1 MSEKGYSEPGSADFS
16 LRLNLIAKAKGIE
29 EAKSYFDI
37 IPKYSR
43 AAECYSSHLNCYAQ
57 VRDVDKA
64 EKIMLQMK
72 HLGFAR
78 STLARNT
85 LLNLYYQT
93 QNFDK
98 VEIFLLEMKEE
109 GIQFNRFTFVTLI
122 NTYAAKSDIEGIGK
136 LLAQLE
142 DNPSYSQHADW
153 WSVYSVVANCYGK
166 LGLRDK
172 AFNVLK
178 KSEERLS
185 STIWKEAFPYLVT
198 QYATIGKKEEVMRLW
213 NIYKMDGK
221 LLKRDYYSAVIS
233 SFLKLDDIELAKSI
247 FEEWESRNRY
257 FKNSVIPNMMIAA
270 YNRKGNMEEAEAIV
284 NRTIMKGG
292 KPNLWTWSGLLL
304 GYIPQRN
311 FPMVVRCMKEAVS
324 ICEVGV

>member
-1 MSEKGYSEPGSADFS
+1 MGTLSYDKLLVVIKQLRSRKRYKNTLEVSFWMSEKGYSKPGSADFS
-16 LRLNLIAKAKGIE
+16 LRLNLIAKAKEIE
-29 EAKSYFDI
+29 EAKSYFDS

-43 AAECYSSHLNCYAQ
+43 AVECYSSHRNCYAQ
-57 VRDVDKA
+57 VRDVDKD
-64 EKIMLQMK
+64 ERIILQMK
-72 HLGFAR
+72 HLGFAK

-98 VEIFLLEMKEE
+98 VENLLLEMKEE

-142 DNPSYSQHADW
+142 DDPSYSQHADW
-153 WSVYSVVANCYGK
+153 WSVYFVAANCYGK

-185 STIWKEAFPYLVT
+185 STIWKEAFSLPCDL
-198 QYATIGKKEEVMRLW
+198 IC
-213 NIYKMDGK
+213 
-221 LLKRDYYSAVIS
+221 S
-233 SFLKLDDIELAKSI
+233 
-247 FEEWESRNRY
+247 
-257 FKNSVIPNMMIAA
+257 
-270 YNRKGNMEEAEAIV
+270 NRKERRSDE
-284 NRTIMKGG
+284 
-292 KPNLWTWSGLLL
+292 
-304 GYIPQRN
+304 
-311 FPMVVRCMKEAVS
+311 VVEYL
-324 ICEVGV
+324 